1 MDTVSPTSN
10 NFSLFPDNCLL
21 IPLLNH
27 TSSSSNRPV
36 AIDLF
41 AGAGGFSLGM
51 EQAGFDIL
59 VAVEYDPIHAS
70 THAFNFP
77 LTETLCS
84 DIADVTGKMILQAAD
99 KSWRKYHQHDSKA
112 CQKWNK
118 KIDLVFGGPPCQ
130 GFSLMGKRDLE
141 DIRNNLIFHFCRLVL
156 ELRPKYFVME
166 NVPGITT
173 GKYKK
178 TLLQLENAFENAG
191 YNVRQTVLNAADFSV
206 PQKRQRLFLVGS
218 SNPQGFDIPFPIK
231 ASPLQTTVRDAIS
244 DLPDIDTIPQLINS
258 DEVLLTESQLQIINQ
273 KTTPYIQFLRCNFP
287 LPNLTTFQYPRYWN
301 PQILTSSMQTQHEES
316 SKTRFLETP
325 QGELDPISRLRRL
338 KLDGFSHTLRAG
350 TDKQRGRHTSPRPI
364 HPTFPR
370 VITVREAARLHSFP
384 DWFRFHQTKWHG
396 FRQVGNAV
404 PPLLART
411 IGERIITALNI
422 QPSHPQTILD
432 LGDTQLLRFVPTTA
446 QKYWDNRK

>member
-1 MDTVSPTSN
+1 LLKSISPS
-10 NFSLFPDNCLL
+10 P
-21 IPLLNH
+21 
-27 TSSSSNRPV
+27 NRPI

-51 EQAGFDIL
+51 EQAGFDVL
-59 VAVEYDPIHAS
+59 VAVEYDPIHAC

-77 LTETLCS
+77 VTETLCV
-84 DIADVTGKMILQAAD
+84 DVADVTGKMIRNAAE
-99 KSWRKYHQHDSKA
+99 KSWQKHHQYPA
-112 CQKWNK
+112 AKWDK

-141 DIRNNLIFHFCRLVL
+141 DTRNSLIFHFYRLVL
-156 ELRPKYFVME
+156 ELRPQYFVME
-166 NVPGITT
+166 NVPGIAA
-173 GKYKK
+173 GKYKE
-178 TLLQLENAFENAG
+178 TLLQLENAFERAG
-191 YNVRQTVLNAADFSV
+191 YNVRSQTLNAADFSV

-218 SNPQGFDIPFPIK
+218 RNPQGFDIPFPIK
-231 ASPLQTTVRDAIS
+231 PHSLRTTVYDAIS
-244 DLPDIDTIPQLINS
+244 DLPDIDNIPQLIDS
-258 DEVLLTESQLQIINQ
+258 DEVELTKHQLEIINQ
-273 KTTPYIQFLRCNFP
+273 KTTPYIQFLRCNSP
-287 LPNLTTFQYPRYWN
+287 LPNLETFQYPRYWN
-301 PQILTSSMQTQHEES
+301 PQILTSSMQTQHQES
-316 SKTRFLETP
+316 SKTRFLATSP
-325 QGELDPISRLRRL
+325 GQLDPISRLRRL

-350 TDKQRGRHTSPRPI
+350 TDKERGRHTSPRPI

-411 IGERIITALNI
+411 IGERIIVALGVK
-422 QPSHPQTILD
+422 PSPPQLILD

>member
-1 MDTVSPTSN
+1 
-10 NFSLFPDNCLL
+10 
-21 IPLLNH
+21 LLNH
-27 TSSSSNRPV
+27 TSPTSNRPV

-41 AGAGGFSLGM
+41 AGAGGFSLGI

-59 VAVEYDPIHAS
+59 VAVECDPIHAC

-77 LTETLCS
+77 LTETLCR
-84 DIADVTGKMILQAAD
+84 DVVNITANVIRQAAH
-99 KSWRKYHQHDSKA
+99 KSWQKYHQHSSKPFPN
-112 CQKWNK
+112 WNE

-141 DIRNNLIFHFCRLVL
+141 DIRNTLIFHFCRLVL
-156 ELRPKYFVME
+156 ELRPQYFVME
-166 NVPGITT
+166 NVPGIAA

-191 YNVRQTVLNAADFSV
+191 YNVRQAILNAADFSV
-206 PQKRQRLFLVGS
+206 PQKRQRLFLVGNR
-218 SNPQGFDIPFPIK
+218 NPQGFDIPFPIK
-231 ASPLQTTVRDAIS
+231 PYPLQTTVGDAIS
-244 DLPDIDTIPQLINS
+244 DLPDIDDIPQLIDS
-258 DEVLLTESQLQIINQ
+258 DEVLLTENQLAIINQ
-273 KTTPYIQFLRCNFP
+273 KTTPYIQFLRFNSP
-287 LPNLTTFQYPRYWN
+287 LPNLETFQYPRFWN
-301 PQILTSSMQTQHEES
+301 PQLLTSSMQTQHQED

-325 QGELDPISRLRRL
+325 QGQLDPISRLRRL
-338 KLDGFSHTLRAG
+338 KLDSFSHTLRAG
-350 TDKQRGRHTSPRPI
+350 TDKERGRHTSPRPI

-411 IGERIITALNI
+411 IGERIIVALGVK
-422 QPSHPQTILD
+422 PSHPQTILD
-432 LGDTQLLRFVPTTA
+432 LGDTNLLRLVPTTA
-446 QKYWDNRK
+446 QKYWDNRR